1 MRTNKNQVNLQGYV
15 YDISKLSKRVTG
27 ANSKNPGTEYIG
39 GELSIAIDEKGLNVV
54 PVRFSYVT
62 ATYAKSGKPN
72 NTYALLDKMI
82 NDPKTWLADG
92 KDAAYKVRIDASLGL
107 NDFISNDG
115 QQVSAQVINGSFVS
129 FVKELPEQESERNKF
144 LCDVVVTRVKHIEA
158 EAERHIDKDYVVV
171 GGAAFDFRNSLLPM
185 EFTVRNPAGM
195 NIFEDA
201 GVSAAE
207 PLYTKV
213 WGQINNRTITF
224 EKVEESSFGASAVST
239 FERKSREWLIEGMA
253 KVPYEFGEEGVMTRE
268 ELTKAM
274 QDREVAWAAIQK
286 RHDERQTAQNF
297 NAAPAVSEV
306 SVKVGQFDF

>member
-15 YDISKLSKRVTG
+15 YDISKLTKRVS
-27 ANSKNPGTEYIG
+27 AAGTEYIS
-39 GELSIAIDEKGLNVV
+39 GELSIAIDEEGLNVI
-54 PVRFSYVT
+54 PVRFIYVT
-62 ATYAKSGKPN
+62 ANYVKSGNPN
-72 NTYALLDKMI
+72 HTYTLLEKMI

-92 KDAAYKVRIDASLGL
+92 KDAAYKVQVTASLGL
-107 NDFISNDG
+107 NDFISRDG
-115 QQVSAQVINGSFVS
+115 QQVSNQVIYGSFVS
-129 FVKELPEQESERNKF
+129 FVKELPEKESERNKF
-144 LCDVVVTRVKHIEA
+144 LCDIVVTRVKHIEA
-158 EAERHIDKDYVVV
+158 EPERHIDEDYVVV
-171 GGAAFDFRNSLLPM
+171 GGAAFDYKNSLLPM

-224 EKVEESSFGASAVST
+224 EKVEESAFGASAVST

-268 ELTKAM
+268 ELTEAM

-286 RHDERQTAQNF
+286 RHDEHQTAQSF

-306 SVKVGQFDF
+306 SVKAGQFNF

>member
-15 YDISKLSKRVTG
+15 YDISKLTKRVAG
-27 ANSKNPGTEYIG
+27 SGTEYIS
-39 GELSIAIDEKGLNVV
+39 GELSIAIDEKGLNVI

-62 ATYAKSGKPN
+62 ANYAKSNKPN
-72 NTYALLDKMI
+72 NTYTLLDKMLK
-82 NDPKTWLADG
+82 NPKTWLADG

-107 NDFISNDG
+107 NDFISSAG
-115 QQVSAQVINGSFVS
+115 QQVSTQIVKGSFVS

-158 EAERHIDKDYVVV
+158 DLERHVDKDYVVV

-195 NIFEDA
+195 NVFEDA

-224 EKVEESSFGASAVST
+224 EKVEESAFGASAVST

-253 KVPYEFGEEGVMTRE
+253 KVPYEFGEEGIMTRE

-286 RHDERQTAQNF
+286 RYDERQTVQNF
-297 NAAPAVSEV
+297 NTAPTMSEV